1 MNNLELNLKETNEL
15 KIVEIHGK
23 KYQVLLQQFTEGQK
37 KIHSDEG
44 EDEKIMY
51 LDCQECYVD
60 FGDKIKIDDE
70 EYELSGIEEWGSS
83 NINGYGRF
91 RIKKIK

>member
-23 KYQVLLQQFTEGQK
+23 KYQVLLQSFTEGQK

-44 EDEKIMY
+44 EDGKIMY
-51 LDCQECYVD
+51 LDCQECCLD